1 MVNKIGGVVINN
13 LAIILDSPFV
23 QQIPGRPN
31 KNLLMNLFKFN
42 VLNQNPLGMV
52 LSNVKYTEFWFLLIP
67 FFAGM
72 HETSVEQGITLLKE
86 LAQKPPSADAVLKKL
101 EPLDVEDIEA
111 VVNNYLYQSLKQH
124 PRFRGKKKTKKTTL
138 AIDLHDE
145 PYYGDSQSEYVI
157 TGKRK
162 EGTNRFFRFATA
174 YVCEDGYRYN
184 LAVKMVKKRDK
195 VAEIALKLIE
205 QAQRLVKIGL
215 AVLDGGFYDTN
226 LVKELDRRGIRFLI
240 RGSMNAPA
248 KMLVE
253 ENNLR
258 SLKEG
263 EGKFF
268 KHTMSCHEPGRRCTH
283 EVRLL
288 ICRRYGELT
297 VLIANKDSRRGVKG
311 VIAVFNSRFG
321 IESSYRDGRRFRC
334 RTTSNRDNFRAAM
347 FFVGIILQN
356 FLNLFLSA
364 SSSEGRTPPEA
375 QRTILVFVLRT
386 LVCFYPPI

>member
-1 MVNKIGGVVINN
+1 MVDKMGGATLSNPALI
-13 LAIILDSPFV
+13 AGSPFV
-23 QQIPGRPN
+23 KQLPGRPN
-31 KNLLMNLFKFN
+31 KMLLMKLFKFD

-52 LSNVKYTEFWFLLIP
+52 LPNVKYSEHWFLIIP
-67 FFAGM
+67 FLAGM
-72 HETSVEQGITLLKE
+72 HEVSVEQVVELLKE
-86 LAQKPPSADAVLKKL
+86 FSQQPQAADTILEKLK
-101 EPLDVEDIEA
+101 PLDVEHIEA
-111 VVNNYLYQSLKQH
+111 TVNEYRYQTLKPH
-124 PRFRGKKKTKKTTL
+124 PRFREKMKQKKTLL

-145 PYYGDSQSEYVI
+145 PYYGESQSEYLI

-174 YVCEDGYRYN
+174 YLCEDGYRYN
-184 LAVKMVKKRDK
+184 LGVKMVKKGDK
-195 VAEIALKLIE
+195 MAEIVLKLIE

-215 AVLDGGFYDTN
+215 VVRDGGFYDTN
-226 LVKELDRRGIRFLI
+226 LVKELDRRGIKFII

-248 KMLVE
+248 KRLVE
-253 ENNLR
+253 ENKLQ

-268 KHTMSCHEPGRRCTH
+268 KHTMRCDEPERRCGH

-297 VLIANKDSRRGVKG
+297 VLVANRNSRQGVEEM
-311 VIAVFNSRFG
+311 IAVFNSRFG

-334 RTTSNRDNFRAAM
+334 RTTSNRDNLRAAM

-356 FLNLFLSA
+356 FLTLFLSA
-364 SSSEGRTPPEA
+364 ANSEGRTPPDA
-375 QRTILVFVLRT
+375 HRTILILVLRT
-386 LVCFYPPI
+386 LSCFYPPI